1 MVSSIVNWGYE
12 DNFKSVYFFFTK
24 RFRAYKNVCKQT
36 LANKTKNK
44 RAKNNKS
51 SGFLHA
57 QASKRVKVT
66 WFAFCAFCTR
76 EIFLQKEENK

>member
-1 MVSSIVNWGYE
+1 MKTISSL
-12 DNFKSVYFFFTK
+12 FTFFFLQK

-44 RAKNNKS
+44 SAKNNKD

-57 QASKRVKVT
+57 QASKRGKSLDLRFVFFVRVKS
-66 WFAFCAFCTR
+66 FCKKKK
-76 EIFLQKEENK
+76 INKQT

>member
-1 MVSSIVNWGYE
+1 MVSSKWTEAMKTISSL
-12 DNFKSVYFFFTK
+12 FTFFFTK
-24 RFRAYKNVCKQT
+24 RFRPYKNVCMQT